1 MPFTSSSANKNNIF
15 RVTVPK
21 EELFLPV
28 EECATYTIV
37 QKAPLLIP
45 VLCQSPKGL
54 YQQPAQAKHVQIECL
69 DVKQVLANCSK
80 CSKNTLKLLLPGK
93 LKTIN
98 SCKITTTSLKKKHIP
113 LPEKQSTI
121 AILTF
126 SYRIELTYTD
136 FLGNTHTITKD
147 SGPRRQ
153 RVLLDTPSGAL
164 DVRLQLTCL
173 LPEISCKHL
182 QAVVAK

>member
-1 MPFTSSSANKNNIF
+1 M
-15 RVTVPK
+15 
-21 EELFLPV
+21 
-28 EECATYTIV
+28 
-37 QKAPLLIP
+37 
-45 VLCQSPKGL
+45 
-54 YQQPAQAKHVQIECL
+54 QIECL
-69 DVKQVLANCSK
+69 DVKQILANCSK

-147 SGPRRQ
+147 SGPHMQ

-164 DVRLQLTCL
+164 DVRLQLICL